1 MRSSASTTRWTRA
14 VPMRARKAPPAVRK
28 RGVVR
33 QERDNTGLFGQMGVT
48 ESETPISP
56 SAPPFQNMNNRG
68 PGGPDVTSDDP
79 LAGINGVKK
88 KTAKLSVISNS
99 CLVILK
105 LAIGIAIGS
114 VSIISEAVHSGIDLI
129 AAVVAFLSVRKS
141 SEPPDEYHSYGHGK
155 FEDISG
161 LFESILIF
169 VAAGIIVYEAINK
182 ILGGEGALEMG
193 ILSAGMGVMA
203 LSAGIN
209 WFVSRRLMG
218 VAKASGSIALESDAW
233 HLRTDVYTS
242 LGVLAGLVLI
252 RLTGIL
258 LIDPLVAIGVAALIM
273 KAAYDLIRR
282 SFGDLID
289 QRLPDRDEERI
300 RAIICDH
307 YGTYADF
314 HALRTRRSGPEQF
327 IDLHMVVRRDLSVE
341 AAHDLTDHLEKDI
354 RTEFPR
360 ASVTIH
366 VEPCAEDCED
376 CRSVCRIRSPGRK
389 GKT

>member
-1 MRSSASTTRWTRA
+1 M
-14 VPMRARKAPPAVRK
+14 
-28 RGVVR
+28 
-33 QERDNTGLFGQMGVT
+33 NT
-48 ESETPISP
+48 S
-56 SAPPFQNMNNRG
+56 
-68 PGGPDVTSDDP
+68 PGGTG
-79 LAGINGVKK
+79 AGTDAVAMTNAVKES
-88 KTAKLSVISNS
+88 TARISVASNT

-105 LAIGIAIGS
+105 LSVGIALGS
-114 VSIISEAVHSGIDLI
+114 VSIISEAVHSGIDLV

-141 SEPPDEYHSYGHGK
+141 GQPPDEDHSYGHGK

-169 VAAGIIVYEAINK
+169 VAAGIIMYEA
-182 ILGGEGALEMG
+182 ATR
-193 ILSAGMGVMA
+193 ILSGGAAFETGFLFVGMGVMA

-209 WFVSRRLMG
+209 WAVSRRLMG
-218 VAKASGSIALESDAW
+218 VAKSSGSIALESDAW

-242 LGVLAGLVLI
+242 LGVFAGLVLI

-258 LIDPLVAIGVAALIM
+258 WIDPLVAIGVAVLIM
-273 KAAYDLIRR
+273 KAAYDLTRR

-289 QRLPDRDEERI
+289 QRLPDQDEERI

-307 YGTYADF
+307 YGDYADF

-327 IDLHMVVRRDLSVE
+327 IDLHMTVRRNLSVE
-341 AAHDLTDHLEKDI
+341 EAHDLTDHLEKDI

-366 VEPCAEDCED
+366 VEPCGEECAGCQ
-376 CRSVCRIRSPGRK
+376 SVCEIRRAGGDR
-389 GKT
+389 GQ

>member
-1 MRSSASTTRWTRA
+1 
-14 VPMRARKAPPAVRK
+14 
-28 RGVVR
+28 
-33 QERDNTGLFGQMGVT
+33 
-48 ESETPISP
+48 
-56 SAPPFQNMNNRG
+56 MNNRG
-68 PGGPDVTSDDP
+68 PGGPDAAPVDP
-79 LAGINGVKK
+79 SAGMNRVKE
-88 KTAKLSVISNS
+88 KTATLSVVSNT

-105 LAIGIAIGS
+105 LAVGIALGS
-114 VSIISEAVHSGIDLI
+114 VAIISEAVHSGIDLV

-141 SEPPDEYHSYGHGK
+141 GEPPDKDHSYGHGK

-169 VAAGIIVYEAINK
+169 VAAGIIIYEAITR
-182 ILGGEGALEMG
+182 ILGGVGALEMG
-193 ILSAGMGVMA
+193 VLTAGIGVMA

-218 VAKASGSIALESDAW
+218 VAKATGSIALESDAW

-242 LGVLAGLVLI
+242 LGVFAGLVLI

-258 LIDPLVAIGVAALIM
+258 LIDPLVAIGVAVLIM
-273 KAAYDLIRR
+273 KAAYDLTRR

-307 YGTYADF
+307 YSAYADF

-327 IDLHMVVRRDLSVE
+327 IDLHMTVRRDLSVE

-360 ASVTIH
+360 ANVTIH
-366 VEPCAEDCED
+366 VEPCEEECAGCK
-376 CRSVCRIRSPGRK
+376 SVCRIREPEEN
-389 GKT
+389 